1 LKREILKRTYDLN
14 YILIAIR
21 GTLKDFQLAYF
32 LNKSSLFFLKRVEND
47 ITYNTTDSILSFAT
61 FSDTEADHKK
71 DSFLIKNKTNYNS
84 TIPNNNLF
92 FQHSINKS
100 IFLIPELKA
109 FDYLLKLEGVWHKE
123 ELTYIKKYLRS
134 INNIES
140 ESSVDI
146 TKIKSINNLV
156 F

>member
-71 DSFLIKNKTNYNS
+71 DSFLINNKTNYNS

>member
-1 LKREILKRTYDLN
+1 MKREVLKVTYDLN

-32 LNKSSLFFLKRVEND
+32 LNKSSLFFLKRVAND
-47 ITYNTTDSILSFAT
+47 ITYNTEDGLVSFAT
-61 FSDTEADHKK
+61 FSDTAIDHKK
-71 DSFLIKNKTNYNS
+71 DSFLIKNQTSYDS
-84 TIPNNNLF
+84 TVPINNLF

-100 IFLIPELKA
+100 MFLIPELKE
-109 FDYLLKLEGVWHKE
+109 FDYLLKLEGIWHKE

-140 ESSVDI
+140 ESSI
-146 TKIKSINNLV
+146 NLNKIKSISNLV